1 MSAGALSSRRL
12 RTGDLEID
20 LDRGEV
26 RLAGREVPLRSQ
38 SLQVLLYLIE
48 HRDRLVGKDE
58 LHTHIWGSVSVG
70 DDALVQCVADIRR
83 VLGDDARAPRFV
95 RTVPKRGYR
104 FVADLEGD
112 SGVGLPSSPQPS
124 LAEGRRRASGSG
136 AVTAL
141 LLLVAVV
148 ALAVSTSSTD
158 PAGAALTRDLE
169 AYRHYIEGLEHSRAL
184 RPVEAIAAFERA
196 IARDPEFAMAHARIG
211 YVYAVRHAQL
221 DRAKPHL
228 SAALARSER
237 LDDRERLRVTA
248 WLAIANQAYD
258 QAIAASRALFDRDSN
273 DVEVAVQLI
282 TLLQGEGRLEE
293 ALEVATL
300 AAAAAPRD
308 PAVHNVLGSTHSLL
322 GQHDAAVKAQLR
334 QVRLVPSSANA
345 LDSLGLAYQW
355 AGRYSE
361 AIESYE
367 RAIELDAGFEVAWFH
382 MGNTLAQLGR
392 YRDARAAFER
402 AIAVSD
408 YDADRARGH
417 VLVGLVALTRASW
430 AEADAALDRATT
442 LAGRVPPEAALVA
455 IARGDRSGAIALIDQ
470 SLVRA
475 ATRGAGV
482 TRRFGGVLRAW
493 AAELEG
499 RPDDQI
505 AHLTAALRHPP
516 PTFAFD
522 TFEDALGQ
530 AYLRLGRVREA
541 VGEFERVLAVNPRYP
556 AARFGLAQAL
566 ERLGDASRAR
576 HAYLAF
582 LDVWRGADPDAPLL
596 IEAQQRLAR
605 LAPVANGK

>member
-1 MSAGALSSRRL
+1 MSAAPSSRRL
-12 RTGDLEID
+12 RTGDLQID

-26 RLAGREVPLRSQ
+26 RLAGREVSLRPQ

-58 LHTHIWGSVSVG
+58 LHERIWGGVSVG

-83 VLGDDARAPRFV
+83 ALGDDARAPRLI

-104 FVADLEGD
+104 FVAR
-112 SGVGLPSSPQPS
+112 VGPEADPGSRAAQPAH
-124 LAEGRRRASGSG
+124 LVDDRRPATARG
-136 AVTAL
+136 AVTAVV
-141 LLLVAVV
+141 LLVAVV
-148 ALAVSTSSTD
+148 ALAISTRSTD
-158 PAGAALTRDLE
+158 PVAAALTRDLE

-196 IARDPEFAMAHARIG
+196 VARDPEFAMAYARIG

-221 DRAKPHL
+221 DRAKPYL
-228 SAALARSER
+228 SAALARSDR
-237 LDDRERLRVTA
+237 LDDRERMRVTA

-293 ALEVATL
+293 ALDVATR
-300 AAAAAPRD
+300 AATAAPRD
-308 PAVHNVLGSTHSLL
+308 PAVQNVLGSTHSLL
-322 GQHDAAVKAQLR
+322 SQHDAAVAAQLR
-334 QVRLVPSSANA
+334 QVRLMPSSANA

-355 AGRYSE
+355 AGRYAD
-361 AIESYE
+361 AIGSYE
-367 RAIELDAGFEVAWFH
+367 RAIELDPGFEVAWFH
-382 MGNTLAQLGR
+382 LGNTLAQLGR
-392 YRDARAAFER
+392 YREARAAFER

-417 VLVGLVALTRASW
+417 VLIGLVALARGVTD
-430 AEADAALDRATT
+430 EADAAFERAGS
-442 LAGRVPPEAALVA
+442 LSGRMPPEAAFAA
-455 IARGDRSGAIALIDQ
+455 IARGDRTRALALVRQ

-475 ATRGAGV
+475 ATRGAGI
-482 TRRFGGVLRAW
+482 TRRFGGVLRAL

-499 RPDDQI
+499 RPGEQI

-530 AYLRLGRVREA
+530 AYLRLNRAREA
-541 VGEFERVLAVNPRYP
+541 VEEFERVLRLNPHYP
-556 AARFGLAQAL
+556 SARFGLAQAF
-566 ERLGDASRAR
+566 ERLGDGGRAR
-576 HAYLAF
+576 EAYLAF
-582 LDVWRGADPDAPLL
+582 LEGWRGADPDAPLL
-596 IEAQQRLAR
+596 IAAQRSVAR
-605 LAPVANGK
+605 RASAGQGR